1 VSAARAMVVAE
12 LLVSDLQSSLQFWC
26 DQLRFN
32 ILYERPEEHF
42 AYLDLNGA
50 QFMLE
55 EYRVGKGRYWVTDTL
70 QKPYGR
76 GINFEIKMDDISVA
90 LKNLDAAK
98 WPLYMQP
105 EEKWYRVGSEN
116 VGVLQFLVQDPDGYL
131 LRLSQ
136 PIGRKMQ

>member
-1 VSAARAMVVAE
+1 VSDARAMVVAE
-12 LLVSDLQSSLQFWC
+12 LLVSDLQYSLQFWC
-26 DQLRFN
+26 DKLGLN
-32 ILYERPEEHF
+32 VLYERPEEHF

-55 EYRVGKGRYWVTDTL
+55 EYRIGQGRYWVTDTL

-76 GINFEIKMDDISVA
+76 GINFEIKIADISVA
-90 LKNLDAAK
+90 LKNLNVAN

-105 EEKWYRVGSEN
+105 EEKWYLVGNEKA
-116 VGVLQFLVQDPDGYL
+116 GVRQFLVQDPDGYL

-136 PIGRKMQ
+136 SIGKKPQ